1 VKNNLTVISSLL
13 NLQAGGSS
21 DRRVVEVLRDA
32 SHRVSSMATIH
43 EQLYRSDNLAA
54 IDFRD
59 YAQRL
64 THQLLR
70 TYAAPG
76 VALELEIRDVFLE
89 INEAIPCGLIINEL
103 VTNALKYAFPGRT
116 SGRIVVSMQ
125 VAGDGPHT
133 LMVRDDGVGIDEGT
147 DPERVSTLGLRL
159 VSLLAEQIGGRAKIT
174 RDHGTTC
181 SVEFRPTP
189 RSNGRAPGST
199 SP

>member
-1 VKNNLTVISSLL
+1 
-13 NLQAGGSS
+13 
-21 DRRVVEVLRDA
+21 
-32 SHRVSSMATIH
+32 M
-43 EQLYRSDNLAA
+43 RSG
-54 IDFRD
+54 
-59 YAQRL
+59 L

-125 VAGDGPHT
+125 VAGDGLHT
-133 LMVRDDGVGIDEGT
+133 LMVRDDGIGIDEGT

-159 VSLLAEQIGGRAKIT
+159 VSLLAEQIGGKAKIV

-181 SVEFRPTP
+181 SVEFRPAP
-189 RSNGRAPGST
+189 RSNGRAMGPT
-199 SP
+199 SPPPESQS